1 MDLRDKIIN
10 YLYNSGFVRN
20 YVKKLL
26 WTTDID
32 SLYDDYVQ
40 EVFLQICEVPVK
52 KWEELM
58 NNNDSEKHD
67 EFYTVRNWTSML
79 VYNTVHSETST
90 AYRRLKKQST
100 ITQNCNDDEWKYLA
114 NTIEDKGL
122 KLF

>member
-10 YLYNSGFVRN
+10 YLYNSGFVCN
-20 YVKKLL
+20 YVKKLM

-58 NNNDSEKHD
+58 DNNDSEKHD

>member
-1 MDLRDKIIN
+1 MELRDEIIR
-10 YLYNSGFVRN
+10 YLYYSGFVRN

-26 WTTDID
+26 WTSDID

-40 EVFLQICEVPVK
+40 EVFLQICEVK
-52 KWEELM
+52 TDKWMELM

-67 EFYTVRNWTSML
+67 RFYTIRNWVSML
-79 VYNTVHSETST
+79 ILNTVRSETST

-100 ITQNCNDDEWKYLA
+100 VMQNCNEDEWQYLA

-122 KLF
+122 RLY